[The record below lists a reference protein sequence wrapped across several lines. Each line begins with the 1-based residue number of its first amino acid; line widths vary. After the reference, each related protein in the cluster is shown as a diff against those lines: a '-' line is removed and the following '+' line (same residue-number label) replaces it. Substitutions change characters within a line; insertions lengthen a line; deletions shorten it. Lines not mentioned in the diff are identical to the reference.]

1 MIYAYPT
8 EGVWGLGCLPD
19 SEECV
24 KKICFLKKRALDKG
38 LILVSG
44 DFSHFEPY
52 LSHLSKDLIE
62 KARSKWPG
70 PHTWLVPA
78 NENVPSWIKGNS
90 EYVALRQSIH
100 PSIIKLSKKL
110 NSVVT
115 STSANI
121 SSESP
126 AKNAEEVKNLFG
138 EEVSI
143 LDGKL
148 GGEDTPTPIQNLIT
162 DEWIRN

>member
-1 MIYAYPT
+1 VI
-8 EGVWGLGCLPD
+8 
-19 SEECV
+19 
-24 KKICFLKKRALDKG
+24 
-38 LILVSG
+38 
-44 DFSHFEPY
+44 
-52 LSHLSKDLIE
+52 
-62 KARSKWPG
+62 
-70 PHTWLVPA
+70 
-78 NENVPSWIKGNS
+78 
-90 EYVALRQSIH
+90 
-100 PSIIKLSKKL
+100 
-110 NSVVT
+110 T

-148 GGEDTPTPIQNLIT
+148 GGEDKPTPIQNLIT